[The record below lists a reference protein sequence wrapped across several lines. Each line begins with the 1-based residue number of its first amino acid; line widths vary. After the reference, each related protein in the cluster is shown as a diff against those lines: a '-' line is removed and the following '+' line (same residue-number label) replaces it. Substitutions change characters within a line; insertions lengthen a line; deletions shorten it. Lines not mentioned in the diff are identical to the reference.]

1 MRTEFGLA
9 AGGSGWYSD
18 RMDLSAFREEYLK
31 DTLHRSDLAAT
42 PFEQFDRWFK
52 QAMESGIPEPNAMS
66 IATATPQGMP
76 SLRTVLLK
84 YYDARGYVFFT
95 NYTSRKAREIEANPE
110 MCMMLPW
117 VTLERQIIVYGRA
130 EKISRAETL
139 KYFLSRPH
147 ESQLGAWVSHQSQ
160 VISTR
165 KLLMMKLAELKNK
178 FAEGKVPLPDFWGGY
193 RIVPHH
199 VEFWQGGPGRV
210 HDRFLYTL
218 QPDGSWD
225 ITRLQP

>member
-1 MRTEFGLA
+1 MG
-9 AGGSGWYSD
+9 
-18 RMDLSAFREEYLK
+18 MDLSAFREEYLK

-52 QAMESGIPEPNAMS
+52 QALESGIPEPNAMS

-178 FAEGKVPLPDFWGGY
+178 FAEGKVPLPDFWEATALCRTTWSSG
-193 RIVPHH
+193 RAAPAACTTASCTPCSRMAP
-199 VEFWQGGPGRV
+199 GPSNASNP
-210 HDRFLYTL
+210 DRMIS
-218 QPDGSWD
+218 D
-225 ITRLQP
+225 

>member
-1 MRTEFGLA
+1 ML
-9 AGGSGWYSD
+9 
-18 RMDLSAFREEYLK
+18 
-31 DTLHRSDLAAT
+31 
-42 PFEQFDRWFK
+42 
-52 QAMESGIPEPNAMS
+52 
-66 IATATPQGMP
+66 
-76 SLRTVLLK
+76 
-84 YYDARGYVFFT
+84 
-95 NYTSRKAREIEANPE
+95 
-110 MCMMLPW
+110 LPW

-165 KLLMMKLAELKNK
+165 KLLMMKLAELKHK

-199 VEFWQGGPGRV
+199 MEFWQGGPGRV
-210 HDRFLYTL
+210 HDRFMYSLL
-218 QPDGSWD
+218 DDGCWN
-225 ITRLQP
+225 IERLQP

>member
-1 MRTEFGLA
+1 MSQIFGTRVGLHALQNNRTWGKQ
-9 AGGSGWYSD
+9 GGVVYWGYG
-18 RMDLSAFREEYLK
+18 LSAFREEYLK
-31 DTLHRSDLAAT
+31 DTLHRRDLAAT

-52 QAMESGIPEPNAMS
+52 QALESGIPEPNAVS
-66 IATATPQGMP
+66 IATATPLGMP

-84 YYDARGYVFFT
+84 YYDDRRYVFFT
-95 NYTSRKAREIEANPE
+95 NYTSRKTQEIEANPE
-110 MCMMLPW
+110 MCMLLPW
-117 VTLERQIIVYGRA
+117 VTLERQIIVYARV

-147 ESQLGAWVSHQSQ
+147 ESQLGAWVSYQIQ

-165 KLLMMKLAELKNK
+165 KLLMMKLEELKRK

-199 VEFWQGGPGRV
+199 MEFWQGGP
-210 HDRFLYTL
+210 
-218 QPDGSWD
+218 
-225 ITRLQP
+225 